1 MADKEGWISIHRQI
15 QDCFIWDKKPFSW
28 GQAWIDLL
36 LIVNHADKKTCFDG
50 KMIVVGRGQRII
62 SIRQLCDR
70 WGWSNR
76 KVTRFLDI
84 LQSENMIVRKSD
96 SRKTLITIVN
106 YDNYQK
112 DNKSKASQKHQQ
124 SDSDASVIHTN
135 NNENNDNNIVSKE
148 TIYVPSPQEVVE
160 LYNSICVDLP
170 FVKTITNARIKTIKT
185 RLRDHSID
193 ELKELFETAQGTPF
207 LKGDNNRGWKAGFDW
222 LMNEANMT
230 KVLEGYYNKSTKRTE
245 TAEDK
250 HQAWLDAWRNA

>member
-1 MADKEGWISIHRQI
+1 
-15 QDCFIWDKKPFSW
+15 
-28 GQAWIDLL
+28 
-36 LIVNHADKKTCFDG
+36 
-50 KMIVVGRGQRII
+50 MI
-62 SIRQLCDR
+62 
-70 WGWSNR
+70 
-76 KVTRFLDI
+76 T
-84 LQSENMIVRKSD
+84 RKSD
-96 SRKTLITIVN
+96 KKKTLLTIEN
-106 YDNYQK
+106 YAFYQDVK
-112 DNKSKASQKHQQ
+112 PQKSHRKATEKPQK
-124 SDSDASVIHTN
+124 SLN
-135 NNENNDNNIVSKE
+135 NNENNDKQIIVSKD

-250 HQAWLDAWRNA
+250 SQAWLDAWRNA

>member
-1 MADKEGWISIHRQI
+1 MLSHR
-15 QDCFIWDKKPFSW
+15 KATEKP
-28 GQAWIDLL
+28 Q
-36 LIVNHADKKTCFDG
+36 
-50 KMIVVGRGQRII
+50 
-62 SIRQLCDR
+62 
-70 WGWSNR
+70 
-76 KVTRFLDI
+76 
-84 LQSENMIVRKSD
+84 KS
-96 SRKTLITIVN
+96 L
-106 YDNYQK
+106 
-112 DNKSKASQKHQQ
+112 
-124 SDSDASVIHTN
+124 N
-135 NNENNDNNIVSKE
+135 NNENNDKQIIVSKD

-222 LMNEANMT
+222 LMNETNMT

>member
-1 MADKEGWISIHRQI
+1 MAEDKGWICLHRKI
-15 QDCFIWDKKPFSW
+15 QECDIWRDKPFSR

-36 LIVNHADKKTCFDG
+36 LLANHEDKKIMFDG
-50 KMIVVGRGQRII
+50 NLIKVERGQRIT
-62 SIRQLCDR
+62 SMRKLSDR
-70 WGWSNR
+70 WGWSR
-76 KVTRFLDI
+76 AKVVKFLDV
-84 LQSENMIVRKSD
+84 LEAEQMITRKSD
-96 SRKTLITIVN
+96 KKKTLLTIEN
-106 YDNYQK
+106 YAFYQDVK
-112 DNKSKASQKHQQ
+112 PQKSHRKATEKPQK
-124 SDSDASVIHTN
+124 SLN
-135 NNENNDNNIVSKE
+135 NNENNEEQIIVSKD

-250 HQAWLDAWRNA
+250 NQAWLDAWRNA

>member
-1 MADKEGWISIHRQI
+1 MLSHR
-15 QDCFIWDKKPFSW
+15 KATEKP
-28 GQAWIDLL
+28 Q
-36 LIVNHADKKTCFDG
+36 
-50 KMIVVGRGQRII
+50 
-62 SIRQLCDR
+62 
-70 WGWSNR
+70 
-76 KVTRFLDI
+76 
-84 LQSENMIVRKSD
+84 KS
-96 SRKTLITIVN
+96 L
-106 YDNYQK
+106 
-112 DNKSKASQKHQQ
+112 
-124 SDSDASVIHTN
+124 N
-135 NNENNDNNIVSKE
+135 NNENNEEQIIVSKD

-250 HQAWLDAWRNA
+250 NQAWLDAWRNA